1 MKICCIGAGY
11 VGGPTMAMIALKC
24 HDITVT
30 VVDMNAARIAAWN
43 SGTLPIFEPGL
54 DDVVKQARG
63 RNLFFSTDVAGQIK
77 QADIIFVAVNTPT
90 KTYGVGAG
98 RAADLRYIE
107 SVARTIAEHAE
118 TGKIIVEKSTIP
130 VKTADAIKTIVASN
144 SKGLK
149 FSVLSNPEFLA
160 EGTAVADLLNPDRV
174 LIGGERTPEGEK
186 AMATLAGVYA
196 RWVPRD
202 RIITTN
208 LWSSELSKLVAN
220 AFLAQRISSINSISA
235 LCEATG
241 ADVDEVANAIGKD
254 SRIGPKFLKSSVGFG
269 GSCFQKDI
277 LNLTYL
283 CESFGLPE
291 VAAYWT
297 SVVGINDWQ
306 KQRFAARI
314 VKELFNTVADKK
326 IAVLGFAFK
335 KDTNDTRESAA
346 INVVRDLLAEHA
358 KVSVYDPKV
367 PAEEIRRDVLG
378 KPSTGSGQEATDNP
392 RLTVAKD
399 AYEACAGAHA
409 IAIVT
414 EWDEFKTLDYAKIF
428 AGMPKPACLFD
439 GRNIVDLAALRK
451 IGFKASGIGKPPGG
465 RREGDVA

>member
-1 MKICCIGAGY
+1 MNICCIGAGY

-24 HDITVT
+24 PDIRVT

-43 SGTLPIFEPGL
+43 SGNLPIYEPGL
-54 DDVVKQARG
+54 DEVVKQARG
-63 RNLFFSTDVAGQIK
+63 RNLFFSTEVAAEIK

-107 SVARTIAEHAE
+107 SVARTIAEHAQ
-118 TGKIIVEKSTIP
+118 GDKIIVEKSTIP
-130 VKTADAIKTIVASN
+130 VKTAEAIKTILANN

-149 FSVLSNPEFLA
+149 FAVLSNPEFLA
-160 EGTAVADLLNPDRV
+160 EGTAVKDLENPDRV

-186 AMATLAGVYA
+186 AVQTLAGVYG
-196 RWVPRD
+196 RWVARD

-241 ADVDEVANAIGKD
+241 ADVDEVAFAIGKD
-254 SRIGPKFLKSSVGFG
+254 SRIGPKFLKASVGFG

-306 KQRFAARI
+306 KRRFAARI

-346 INVVRDLLAEHA
+346 INVCRDLLAEHA
-358 KVSVYDPKV
+358 NVCVYDPKV
-367 PAEEIRRDVLG
+367 PADEIRRDVLNG
-378 KPSTGSGQEATDNP
+378 GADNA

-399 AYEACAGAHA
+399 AYSACAGAHA
-409 IAIVT
+409 IAIIT
-414 EWDEFKTLDYAKIF
+414 EWDEFRTLDYARIH
-428 AGMPKPACLFD
+428 AGMPKPAFLFD

-451 IGFKASGIGKPPGG
+451 IGFKASGIG
-465 RREGDVA
+465 RA